1 MPHMSI
7 GTQEYLDIYRTMRRI
22 REFENA
28 AADLWHDAEI
38 HGELHLSNGHEAVA
52 AGIGAHLHDEDAVA
66 GTHRAHNAAIA
77 KGVDLGPM
85 LAEILGRE
93 TGLSRGKGG
102 HMHLFDPE
110 TNFGCSGIIGAGLPL
125 SLGPALAADFR
136 GTDAVSVAFL
146 GEGAANQ
153 GSFHESL
160 NLASAWDLP
169 VVFVIEDDNWAVSM
183 TKPETTAVE
192 SNTDRAVGH
201 GMPGL
206 SVDGM
211 NPREMYNA
219 AGFAVQRARAG
230 NGPTLIEAACYHY
243 RGHFETVPQEAVA
256 DEEELAAWR
265 ERDPLPRARQELAA
279 DLDVSEADL
288 DAIDEE
294 ATAAVEEAVEFAL
307 ESPLPDPEVAL
318 DNVFVSGGSA

>member
-1 MPHMSI
+1 MVI
-7 GTQEYLDIYRTMRRI
+7 GKHDYLELYRVMRRI

-52 AGIGAHLHDEDAVA
+52 AGIGAHLREDDAVA

-77 KGVDLGPM
+77 NGIDIEAM
-85 LAEILGRE
+85 LAEILGRK

-102 HMHLFDPE
+102 HMHLFDPD

-125 SLGPALAADFR
+125 SLGPALTATVR

-169 VVFVIEDDNWAVSM
+169 VVFVIEDDKWAVSM
-183 TKPETTAVE
+183 TKTETTAVE
-192 SNTDRAVGH
+192 SNTDRALGH
-201 GMPGL
+201 DLPGL
-206 SVDGM
+206 AVDGM
-211 NPREMYNA
+211 DPREMYT
-219 AGFAVQRARAG
+219 AGGYAVQRARSG
-230 NGPTLIEAACYHY
+230 GGPTLIEAECYHY

-256 DEEELAAWR
+256 DEEEMAAWR
-265 ERDPLPRARQELAA
+265 DRDPLPRARRELA
-279 DLDVSEADL
+279 DDFGVPETDL
-288 DAIDEE
+288 DAIDDEVAAEVE
-294 ATAAVEEAVEFAL
+294 AAVEFARD
-307 ESPLPDPEVAL
+307 SPLPESEIAL
-318 DNVFVSGGSA
+318 ETVFAEGGAG